1 HPAVTGVSHGPEG
14 ISDRYPLCFS
24 ATAQKHR
31 SACNLSTALPGPIS
45 PRAYGRRSIPPPM
58 ASRSSPSGPVPGQ
71 RRRPGSRDSPGR
83 RQPTSP
89 RTGGTREPRMGRR
102 PGPRPWPALRQAPA
116 LLPQPRAARRQRH
129 HPGIG
134 PRRRHAAAARP
145 RPVHETGGHRMAE
158 ITAETSAPPAVPWHA
173 AIGARDACNAVAR
186 ILRRE
191 PLPAAEHYDQDRAE
205 SGSVFLAQLLY
216 AVRLANGLDPR
227 STLPAAG
234 GRGADLARQFVLGE
248 VVQVCCPYCGI
259 LMMQAVAHLI

>member
-1 HPAVTGVSHGPEG
+1 
-14 ISDRYPLCFS
+14 
-24 ATAQKHR
+24 
-31 SACNLSTALPGPIS
+31 
-45 PRAYGRRSIPPPM
+45 
-58 ASRSSPSGPVPGQ
+58 
-71 RRRPGSRDSPGR
+71 
-83 RQPTSP
+83 
-89 RTGGTREPRMGRR
+89 
-102 PGPRPWPALRQAPA
+102 
-116 LLPQPRAARRQRH
+116 
-129 HPGIG
+129 
-134 PRRRHAAAARP
+134 
-145 RPVHETGGHRMAE
+145 MAE

-259 LMMQAVAHLI
+259 LMMQAVAHLIADQMERMHAGSAAAAWQGLTAAIGMAEPEAS